1 MTSKKTTLSVM
12 SKEEKNIVFGFL
24 MLTYEDVVKGKEILK
39 KAIKR
44 LEENEDRRTRL
55 RTKTKKF
62 LGRFF

>member
-55 RTKTKKF
+55 RTKTKITC
-62 LGRFF
+62 